1 MQLAFPNAFPNA
13 WASQLAC
20 RLAAWGTERTA
31 TVSPPESHLYGCV
44 PGTI

>member
-1 MQLAFPNAFPNA
+1 MQLAFPNANA
-13 WASQLAC
+13 WASQLAS

-31 TVSPPESHLYGCV
+31 TVSPPESHLNGYV